1 MIMRCVFRRDV
12 VFIAVTQMYILMDEK
27 DQVIFKGKF
36 TLCVVLLNIIIF
48 SAAVAVCVWTIVDD
62 SYWFKLPVV
71 IAAAVVCAA
80 AVLVFVPRYK
90 ATKEWLKVHGTTKE
104 ERIAQAKK
112 EEEEYRARIRAELE
126 AELRKDE
133 EEKGGV

>member
-1 MIMRCVFRRDV
+1 
-12 VFIAVTQMYILMDEK
+12 MDEK

-71 IAAAVVCAA
+71 IAAAIVCVA
-80 AVLVFVPRYK
+80 AVLSFVSRDK
-90 ATKEWLKVHGTTKE
+90 AAEEGVEVDGTKKGGGS
-104 ERIAQAKK
+104 AQGKQGG
-112 EEEEYRARIRAELE
+112 EEYRARIRAELE

-133 EEKGGV
+133 EEKGGM

>member
-1 MIMRCVFRRDV
+1 
-12 VFIAVTQMYILMDEK
+12 MDEK

-48 SAAVAVCVWTIVDD
+48 SAAVAVCVWAIVDD

-71 IAAAVVCAA
+71 IAAAIVCAA
-80 AVLVFVPRYK
+80 AVLVFVSRDK
-90 ATKEWLKVHGTTKE
+90 AAEGGGKGHGTTKGGRIGQGEKGGGE
-104 ERIAQAKK
+104 ERGKN
-112 EEEEYRARIRAELE
+112 RGGLGGGVG
-126 AELRKDE
+126 KDE